1 MNLISKIRHIFPYL
15 YYRSYQFYD
24 KHEGHSAEFSAS
36 MWVIAIK
43 SMYVVMYVLFP
54 LDIILCKGFFSH
66 LLENATATYSRGVL
80 LLLLA
85 PLYFPIL
92 IFWER
97 KQVKKYHEMIHLW
110 DNESL
115 SQRRKKWWILFFV
128 CAFAFLSVI
137 PVVAT
142 LRYFFPPS
150 PKVSQEMLIIDEVNT
165 NSNSHIQF
173 YKEENVQE
181 TQVVEEEN
189 TKPNSHVQFYK
200 EKTVEET
207 LEDYSEIV
215 EELQQQNNTN
225 SSQ

>member
-1 MNLISKIRHIFPYL
+1 MNLISKIKHIFPYL

-24 KHEGHSAEFSAS
+24 KHEGYGAKFSAS
-36 MWVIAIK
+36 VWVIVIK
-43 SMYVVMYVLFP
+43 SLYILMYILFP
-54 LDIILCKGFFSH
+54 LDIIVFKGLFSH
-66 LLENATATYSRGVL
+66 YLENTIATYSRGAF

-85 PLYFPIL
+85 PVYFPIL

-128 CAFAFLSVI
+128 CAFAFLSFV
-137 PVVAT
+137 PVALT
-142 LRYFFPPS
+142 LRHFFPPS
-150 PKVSQEMLIIDEVNT
+150 PKV
-165 NSNSHIQF
+165 
-173 YKEENVQE
+173 VQE
-181 TQVVEEEN
+181 TQAIEVVN
-189 TKPNSHVQFYK
+189 TSSSSHIQFYK

-207 LEDYSEIV
+207 LEDYSEII

>member
-1 MNLISKIRHIFPYL
+1 MNLISKIKHIFPYL

-24 KHEGHSAEFSAS
+24 KHEGYGAKFSAS
-36 MWVIAIK
+36 VWVIVIK
-43 SMYVVMYVLFP
+43 SLYILMYILFP
-54 LDIILCKGFFSH
+54 LDIIVFKGLFSH
-66 LLENATATYSRGVL
+66 YLENTIATYSRGAF

-85 PLYFPIL
+85 PVYFPIL

-150 PKVSQEMLIIDEVNT
+150 PKP
-165 NSNSHIQF
+165 
-173 YKEENVQE
+173 VQE
-181 TQVVEEEN
+181 TMFIDDVN
-189 TKPNSHVQFYK
+189 TGSNYHIQFYK
-200 EKTVEET
+200 EKTVDET
-207 LEDYSEIV
+207 LEEYSGIV
-215 EELQQQNNTN
+215 EELKQQNNTN

>member
-1 MNLISKIRHIFPYL
+1 
-15 YYRSYQFYD
+15 
-24 KHEGHSAEFSAS
+24 
-36 MWVIAIK
+36 
-43 SMYVVMYVLFP
+43 MYILFP
-54 LDIILCKGFFSH
+54 LDIIVFKGLFSH
-66 LLENATATYSRGVL
+66 YLENTIATYSRGAF

-85 PLYFPIL
+85 PVYFPIL

-150 PKVSQEMLIIDEVNT
+150 PKP
-165 NSNSHIQF
+165 
-173 YKEENVQE
+173 VQE
-181 TQVVEEEN
+181 TMFIDDVN
-189 TKPNSHVQFYK
+189 TGSNYHIQFYK
-200 EKTVEET
+200 EKTVDET
-207 LEDYSEIV
+207 LEEYSGIV
-215 EELQQQNNTN
+215 EELKQQNNTN